1 MGIIHK
7 RLVPFATDFFIHC
20 LLALNLFQFV
30 GKNFKVVVALDVSIL
45 TTSRCLTR
53 SLVMETPSGGLAP
66 PLPQPYFCALL
77 ATQVHYTQRPQPHTV
92 RVHRQQPG
100 DSLPHVSSFSPRVG
114 KQLIRSMVL
123 SHPFC
128 HQVTQESQSI
138 GRESKVDL
146 SLGRGGQCLSH

>member
-1 MGIIHK
+1 MK
-7 RLVPFATDFFIHC
+7 T
-20 LLALNLFQFV
+20 
-30 GKNFKVVVALDVSIL
+30 
-45 TTSRCLTR
+45 
-53 SLVMETPSGGLAP
+53 P

-77 ATQVHYTQRPQPHTV
+77 ATHVHYTQWPQPHTV

-100 DSLPHVSSFSPRVG
+100 DSLPRVSSFSPRVG

-128 HQVTQESQSI
+128 HKVTQETQSI

-146 SLGRGGQCLSH
+146 SLGREGSVFPTEALEGGEGVHTRCFKCLGNGGVRKHPGMLSRYDLFWEGIFDLWLAGSMGVRLECVEG